1 MSVDVRFFSSFQEAL
16 EFFERER
23 ERLQSRLEELR
34 VVVKEFEE
42 LRSNPIYEEV
52 EERVQEFESVFG
64 KIRIVISEPLSKL
77 LERLHSIL
85 SDLEVAV
92 KNLDETISTL
102 RKALDQDPSLRN
114 VKGTIIVV
122 LENYLA
128 KRVIVVLAP

>member
-1 MSVDVRFFSSFQEAL
+1 MSMDVRFFSSFQEAL

-23 ERLQSRLEELR
+23 ERLRSRLEELR

-102 RKALDQDPSLRN
+102 RKALDQDPSLKN
-114 VKGTIIVV
+114 VKGTVIVV

>member
-1 MSVDVRFFSSFQEAL
+1 MDVRFFSSFQEAL

-23 ERLQSRLEELR
+23 ERLRSRLEELR

-102 RKALDQDPSLRN
+102 RKALDQDPSLKN
-114 VKGTIIVV
+114 VKGTVIVV